1 MVGFWGLHETKG
13 MAKRLALVAGIAA
26 CLGSCAWSTP
36 AEAASAAGA
45 AADAANEFSKPNAA
59 SQELLAQERKIAER
73 HTADAVKG
81 TKSAGSW
88 QDAREHPPALERN
101 PAHQ

>member
-1 MVGFWGLHETKG
+1 MVGFWGLHKTKG
-13 MAKRLALVAGIAA
+13 MAKRLALVAGVAA

-81 TKSAGSW
+81 TKSG
-88 QDAREHPPALERN
+88 HILM
-101 PAHQ
+101 